1 MRWFWSF
8 ILLLC
13 LITGGLYAQRVRAE
27 QQEQAAA
34 SEPGDPAPRTRQPRQ
49 PRTTEQPQPAATA
62 SEQPEPIVVQP
73 EPAPEPVAQDS
84 VAVEQQPEPSTAN
97 ETPKNAFDPGSLI
110 TTMNELRDQ
119 LPQEL
124 HARNQKPSTEL
135 KPVRPEARST
145 DEPEAKPEIVAK
157 SLPQTNDANVDVAA
171 DAKPEILPEAQ
182 PAPAAPSYEQRP
194 DGSFRIV
201 SANIWVQGAGTQAE
215 PYVLT
220 WDALKAIEQSY
231 DPKNG
236 KDTLPGWLDLLEGK
250 VVQIEGHSLLPVV
263 ASSTRELLMM
273 QNPWDGCCIGV
284 PPTPYDAV
292 EVTLNHEVDFGNS
305 VVGFGSVQGTFYIDP
320 YVVDGWVL
328 GLYIIED
335 GTYRSGAGVEFPE
348 F

>member
-13 LITGGLYAQRVRAE
+13 VITAGLYVQRVRAD
-27 QQEQAAA
+27 QQEQAALAEA
-34 SEPGDPAPRTRQPRQ
+34 STPEPRVRQPRQ
-49 PRTTEQPQPAATA
+49 ARTNEQSIPAATPV
-62 SEQPEPIVVQP
+62 EQPEPIATQP
-73 EPAPEPVAQDS
+73 EPTPELVVEDT
-84 VAVEQQPEPSTAN
+84 AVVGEQSEQLVTEESPKST
-97 ETPKNAFDPGSLI
+97 FDPGALI

-119 LPQEL
+119 LPQEK

-135 KPVRPEARST
+135 KPVRPEAQTESQ
-145 DEPEAKPEIVAK
+145 PEADTQAVAK
-157 SLPQTNDANVDVAA
+157 SEPQTSDAVAGMIA
-171 DAKPEILPEAQ
+171 DAQPEVKSEVQAE
-182 PAPAAPSYEQRP
+182 PAAPTFEQRP
-194 DGSFRIV
+194 DASFRII

-215 PYVLT
+215 PYVLG
-220 WDALKAIEQSY
+220 WDALKAIERSY

-236 KDTLPGWLDLLEGK
+236 KDTLPDWLDLLEGK
-250 VVQIEGHSLLPVV
+250 VVQIEGNSLLPVV

-292 EVTLNHEVDFGNS
+292 EVTLNHEVDFGNA